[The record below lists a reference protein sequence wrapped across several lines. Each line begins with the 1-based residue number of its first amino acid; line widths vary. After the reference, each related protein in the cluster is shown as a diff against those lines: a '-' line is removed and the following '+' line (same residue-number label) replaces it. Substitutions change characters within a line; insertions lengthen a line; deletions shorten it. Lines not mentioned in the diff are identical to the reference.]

1 MYIIKMNDDKSLRA
15 TQKATIY
22 QREKLVDKMQ
32 FLILN
37 QYENTDLTDFT
48 TILKYKDQGQV
59 AHMEI
64 LTKDQTQEYKGQG
77 YTTYTLPI
85 DTNLTQFAGDVEL
98 RITLLKVDLENKIQY
113 VLHTGECVITVLPLE
128 DYYTFVTDESLEY
141 IDKIVGDLDAKI
153 EALNKISEI
162 YDTEKADN
170 ITYEDNKIQLTSNG
184 QKIGNYITI
193 DGSGGEPTTGDEFKI
208 IEF

>member
-1 MYIIKMNDDKSLRA
+1 MYTIKMNDDKSLRA

-32 FLILN
+32 FFIPN
-37 QYENTDLTDFT
+37 TYENVDLTDFT
-48 TILKYKDQGQV
+48 TVLKYKDQAAV
-59 AHMEI
+59 AHMEL
-64 LTKDQTQEYKGQG
+64 LTKDEKQEYEG

-85 DTNLTQFAGDVEL
+85 DTNLTQFAGDIEI
-98 RITLLKVDLENKIQY
+98 RITLSKTDLENKIQY
-113 VLHTGECVITVLPLE
+113 VLHTGEYVITILPLE

-162 YDTEKADN
+162 YDETKVDN
-170 ITYEDNKIQLTSNG
+170 IVRYEDGKIQLISNG
-184 QKIGNYITI
+184 IPIGDSVSVI
-193 DGSGGEPTTGDEFKI
+193 DSESGEDFKI

>member
-1 MYIIKMNDDKSLRA
+1 MYTIKMNDDKSLRA

-32 FLILN
+32 FFIPN
-37 QYENTDLTDFT
+37 TYENVDLTDFT
-48 TILKYKDQGQV
+48 TVLKYKDQAAV
-59 AHMEI
+59 AHMEL
-64 LTKDQTQEYKGQG
+64 LTKDEKQEYEG

-85 DTNLTQFAGDVEL
+85 DTNLTQFAGDIEI
-98 RITLLKVDLENKIQY
+98 RITLSKTDLENKIQY
-113 VLHTGECVITVLPLE
+113 VLHTGEYVITILPLE

-162 YDTEKADN
+162 YDETKVDN
-170 ITYEDNKIQLTSNG
+170 IVRYEDGKIQLTSNG
-184 QKIGNYITI
+184 IPIGE
-193 DGSGGEPTTGDEFKI
+193 SG
-208 IEF
+208 

>member
-1 MYIIKMNDDKSLRA
+1 MYTIKMNDDKSLRA

-32 FLILN
+32 FFIPN
-37 QYENTDLTDFT
+37 TYENVDLTDFT
-48 TILKYKDQGQV
+48 TVLKYKDQAAV
-59 AHMEI
+59 AHMEL
-64 LTKDQTQEYKGQG
+64 LTKDEKQEYEG
-77 YTTYTLPI
+77 YITYTLPI
-85 DTNLTQFAGDVEL
+85 DTNLTQFAGDIEI
-98 RITLLKVDLENKIQY
+98 RITLSKTDLENKIQY
-113 VLHTGECVITVLPLE
+113 VLHTGEYVITILPLE

-162 YDTEKADN
+162 YDETKVDN
-170 ITYEDNKIQLTSNG
+170 IVRYEDGKIQLTSNG
-184 QKIGNYITI
+184 IPIGDSVSVI
-193 DGSGGEPTTGDEFKI
+193 DSESGEDFKI

>member
-1 MYIIKMNDDKSLRA
+1 MYTIKMNDDKSLRA
-15 TQKATIY
+15 TQKTILY

-32 FLILN
+32 FLIPN
-37 QYENTDLTDFT
+37 TYEDVDLTDFT
-48 TILKYKDQGQV
+48 TVLKYKDQGSV

-64 LTKDQTQEYKGQG
+64 LTKDETQGYEG

-85 DTNLTQFAGDVEL
+85 DTNLTQFAGDIEIRL
-98 RITLLKVDLENKIQY
+98 TLLKTDLENKTQY
-113 VLHTGECVITVLPLE
+113 VLHTGEIIITISTLE

-141 IDKIVGDLDAKI
+141 IDKIVGNLDAKI

-162 YDTEKADN
+162 YDETKVDN
-170 ITYEDNKIQLTSNG
+170 IVRYEDGKIQLTSNG
-184 QKIGNYITI
+184 IPIGDSVSVI
-193 DGSGGEPTTGDEFKI
+193 DSESGEDFKI